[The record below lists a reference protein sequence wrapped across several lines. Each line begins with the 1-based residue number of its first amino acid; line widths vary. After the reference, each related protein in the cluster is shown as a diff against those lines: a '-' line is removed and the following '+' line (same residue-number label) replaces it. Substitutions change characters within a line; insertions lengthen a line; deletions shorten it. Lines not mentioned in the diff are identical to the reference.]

1 MPLTPRDVYERELA
15 RQRARDDA
23 RDARAARRAAAW
35 NAAGYE
41 RARRRYGGC
50 ACGCAGFVLCALVLL
65 GCWLVGARLDALH
78 GR

>member
-1 MPLTPRDVYERELA
+1 MPLTPRDVYDREFA

-23 RDARAARRAAAW
+23 RDAREARKAAAR

-41 RARRRYGGC
+41 QARRRYLGC

-65 GCWLVGARLDALH
+65 CCWLIGARLDAVQ